1 METVKKLLIAASV
14 AFACWFM
21 LSYLFF
27 PIKLAAAPDVYF
39 TKTMLH
45 MIPLKTVITVIFAL
59 FSVFIYEQ
67 RRAKK

>member
-1 METVKKLLIAASV
+1 MEAIKKLLIAAGV
-14 AFACWFM
+14 GFICWFL

-27 PIKLAAAPDVYF
+27 PIKLAADPDIYF
-39 TKTMLH
+39 AKTMLH

>member
-1 METVKKLLIAASV
+1 METVKKLLIAAGV
-14 AFACWFM
+14 GFICWFL

-27 PIKLAAAPDVYF
+27 PIELSAAPDVYF
-39 TKTMLH
+39 TKTMLN
-45 MIPLKTVITVIFAL
+45 MVPLKTVITAVFAL